1 MKTERLII
9 RELKIEDALDM
20 YEYTNKPEVSKF
32 LTWEPHLNVEQDRE
46 FINKVLSNKDK
57 ESYYFG
63 IVLAADLQK
72 LIGCIHIYDVNER
85 HKRCEIS
92 YILNPDYSGKG
103 YATEAV
109 AAVIKWIFMTLGLRR
124 VQALCIEGNV
134 KSECLM
140 KRCGMQ
146 YEGLLKNYAVL
157 KDGKSYSMKIYS
169 ICRGGTDQL

>member
-20 YEYTNKPEVSKF
+20 YEYTSKPEVSKF

-46 FINKVLSNKDK
+46 FINKVLSNKNK
-57 ESYYFG
+57 ENYYFG

-92 YILNPDYSGKG
+92 Y
-103 YATEAV
+103 TEAV